1 MKLLPVLLAALF
13 ASLAVAQTPAEPVTS
28 WTLDYKSD
36 EGCLDYVDTS
46 SIATHDS
53 YKKMWVMSSCD
64 KPRPSTNPSNP
75 PFSSE
80 GRLYYFDCSEKT
92 MMLAQTVRYADHFGR
107 GAMTDRLQV
116 DVKPEAFAPAAPD
129 TVAADWLRLV
139 CTGAASGPASRAETG
154 PASDQPVSDQPK
166 GQPEPTQTSGN
177 P

>member
-1 MKLLPVLLAALF
+1 MKLLLVLLPALF
-13 ASLAVAQTPAEPVTS
+13 ACLAVAQTASEPS
-28 WTLDYKSD
+28 SPWTLDYKSD
-36 EGCLDYVDTS
+36 EGCLDYVDTA
-46 SIATHDS
+46 SIAIHES

-64 KPRPSTNPSNP
+64 KPRPSANSSSP

-80 GRLYYFDCSEKT
+80 GRLYYFNCSEQT
-92 MMLAQTVRYADHFGR
+92 MLLAQTVRYADHFGR

-139 CTGAASGPASRAETG
+139 CSGPATS
-154 PASDQPVSDQPK
+154 PASDQQK
-166 GQPEPTQTSGN
+166 PTQTSTV